1 MSGLQPPVGVDV
13 VHAVLAVVAAR
24 GLVRGRLMPA
34 ATVSTYI
41 AKAPPQ
47 TRKALKA
54 LRAAIKSV
62 APGITERISYGIPTF
77 DFDGRYLLYIAGF
90 RDHVSVYPVTSGMIA
105 RYGKTIAPFRS
116 GKGTLRFPLDEPVP
130 IDLVVKLT
138 RVRLEERR
146 RTPAR

>member
-1 MSGLQPPVGVDV
+1 MT
-13 VHAVLAVVAAR
+13 
-24 GLVRGRLMPA
+24 A

-41 AKAPPQ
+41 AKAPPG

-77 DFDGRYLLYIAGF
+77 DVDGRYLLYIAGF
-90 RDHVSVYPVTSGMIA
+90 RGHVSVYPVTPGMVA
-105 RYGKTIAPFRS
+105 RYGKSIARFRK
-116 GKGTLRFPLDEPVP
+116 GKGTLQFPLDEPVP
-130 IDLVVKLT
+130 IDLIVKLA

-146 RTPAR
+146 RSTAR